1 MRTDRDGV
9 LETLRPAP
17 RIGGATRGR
26 PPRDFRATVAV
37 STVILDLDGPLLD
50 GRVRHYAC
58 YRVILEAAGHVP
70 LDADR
75 YWEMKR
81 DRADRRVQLA
91 ASGAEALY
99 EPFLRAWLD
108 RIEAPEFLALDRV
121 QPGALEVL
129 SRWKGRG
136 IRLVLATLRRHPDR
150 LRHQLA
156 ATGLDRLLDVVVVSR
171 HAGGGAGKAREVR
184 EAAPGL
190 EPSRALWIGDTEVD
204 VAAARALGCPVWLL
218 TCGLRTGA
226 YLASLDPDFLGPDL
240 TQVDLGRV

>member
-1 MRTDRDGV
+1 MRTDRDGAMA
-9 LETLRPAP
+9 TLGPVPRPA
-17 RIGGATRGR
+17 GATHGR
-26 PPRDFRATVAV
+26 APRTSSANVAV

-50 GRVRHYAC
+50 GRDRHHAC
-58 YRVILEAAGHVP
+58 YRAILEAAGHVP

-81 DRADRRVQLA
+81 NRADRLAQLA

-121 QPGALEVL
+121 QPGALDVL
-129 SRWKGRG
+129 SRWKDRG
-136 IRLVLATLRRHPDR
+136 IRLVLATLRCRPDR
-150 LRHQLA
+150 LRDQLA

-171 HAGGGAGKAREVR
+171 HAEGGAGKARGVR

-190 EPSRALWIGDTEVD
+190 NPDRALWIGDTEVD
-204 VAAARALGCPVWLL
+204 LAAARTLGCPVWLL
-218 TCGLRTGA
+218 TCGLRTGP
-226 YLASLDPDFLGPDL
+226 YLATLAPDFLGPDL
-240 TQVDLGRV
+240 THVDLGRV